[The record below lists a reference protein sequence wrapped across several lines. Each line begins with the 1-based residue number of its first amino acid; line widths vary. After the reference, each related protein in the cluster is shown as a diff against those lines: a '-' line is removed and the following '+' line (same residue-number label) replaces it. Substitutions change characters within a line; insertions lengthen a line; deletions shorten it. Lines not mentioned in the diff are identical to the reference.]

1 MSRNPALADALKS
14 LADLVTPAGHRA
26 FLQAFR
32 DKTRWSLQAARLH
45 ETERLLPWRTIEAL
59 VGGGLVPV
67 DNVRVAINGRDIA
80 RPLYTD
86 ERGRLKAS
94 AVLELA
100 AQGATLVLND
110 IGAFV
115 PAIGELAAAIE
126 RDLRCKVGVNTYISF
141 GAISAFTP
149 HSDAHDVLILHIH
162 GEKRWRSFGA
172 PLAYPLKGNRPS
184 VADPQ
189 WEAVMTPGDLLYL
202 PRGEVH
208 AAVPEVRPSVH
219 LTIGLT
225 EATGLDLLRWL
236 EMRGEADPDLR
247 RDVCAVL
254 EPEARMSRDQ
264 ALIQSLHGLLA
275 GAEVSEFLAD
285 QDRERSLRSVAVLKV
300 EGRFLPETLL
310 CSALRRRLD
319 LAAGQDGDLLLTL
332 GGRQIRLGWLPRRAL
347 VEITNHHQ
355 MTVSDLA
362 ARLEMDW
369 QSLELQTGLADL
381 ARHGLVGIVDG

>member
-149 HSDAHDVLILHIH
+149 HSDAHDVLILPIH
-162 GEKRWRSFGA
+162 PHQPRPNLLP
-172 PLAYPLKGNRPS
+172 PLPPPKLRQTSA
-184 VADPQ
+184 
-189 WEAVMTPGDLLYL
+189 M
-202 PRGEVH
+202 
-208 AAVPEVRPSVH
+208 VP
-219 LTIGLT
+219 
-225 EATGLDLLRWL
+225 
-236 EMRGEADPDLR
+236 DPDR
-247 RDVCAVL
+247 QK
-254 EPEARMSRDQ
+254 P
-264 ALIQSLHGLLA
+264 
-275 GAEVSEFLAD
+275 
-285 QDRERSLRSVAVLKV
+285 RSLGRGKKV
-300 EGRFLPETLL
+300 
-310 CSALRRRLD
+310 
-319 LAAGQDGDLLLTL
+319 
-332 GGRQIRLGWLPRRAL
+332 GGG
-347 VEITNHHQ
+347 
-355 MTVSDLA
+355 
-362 ARLEMDW
+362 
-369 QSLELQTGLADL
+369 TG
-381 ARHGLVGIVDG
+381 